1 MRVRITI
8 EGLEGNWDVDI
19 PEEHSFIEWACQ
31 KQDEGDKMGWD
42 AVAAFEGAIRDC
54 ISEELSVEIIPN
66 DQAHRRQKPQEG
78 NA

>member
-8 EGLEGNWDVDI
+8 EGLEGSWDVDI

-31 KQDEGDKMGWD
+31 KRDEGDKVGWD

-66 DQAHRRQKPQEG
+66 AELECRHIGKEG
-78 NA
+78 